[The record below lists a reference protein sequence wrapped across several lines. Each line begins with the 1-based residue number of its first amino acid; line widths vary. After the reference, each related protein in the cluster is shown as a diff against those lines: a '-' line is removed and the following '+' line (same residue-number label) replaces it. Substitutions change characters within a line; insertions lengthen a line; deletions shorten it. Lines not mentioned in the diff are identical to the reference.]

1 MVEENT
7 FDFWVPIS
15 KSKAADDGKS
25 RVIEG
30 IASTADMDLQ
40 NERVEP
46 NGIDFDYFLKHGYFN
61 WDHKPGAQNKVG
73 EPLECKI
80 TPKGLYVKG
89 IVYKGKQVAD
99 AVWEHIKALGNNPD
113 SQRKMGFSLQ
123 GKTTRRNGKN
133 ILRCWVQDIAITTAP
148 INYNTY
154 LDIVKSLGEVN
165 WCETPDANDCVCC
178 KSFNM
183 AQGGKVTTPESLHD
197 DTTVVTYNLSDKDEE
212 EKEEEKKR
220 EKKKITKK
228 SLATSISNK
237 LGYSSQS
244 SELLA
249 DVLFALSY

>member
-1 MVEENT
+1 
-7 FDFWVPIS
+7 
-15 KSKAADDGKS
+15 
-25 RVIEG
+25 
-30 IASTADMDLQ
+30 
-40 NERVEP
+40 
-46 NGIDFDYFLKHGYFN
+46 
-61 WDHKPGAQNKVG
+61 VG